1 MTAKPDARLVKMFKA
16 LGNPNRFQLFTEM
29 LRARASGVG
38 YQPDASCSLTAI
50 VERLSIGAPTVSHH
64 MKELVN
70 ADLVRTERDGK
81 FLRCE
86 VNEEALEALQAFFTG
101 ATPARS

>member
-1 MTAKPDARLVKMFKA
+1 MTTKPNQRLVKMFKA

-29 LRARASGVG
+29 LRARAAGVG

-70 ADLVRTERDGK
+70 ADLVHTERDGK

-86 VNEEALEALQAFFTG
+86 VNDSALAELQAFLAG
-101 ATPARS
+101 SAAARS